1 MLERVLEQ
9 VCRSKGPK
17 DTSQPLPFLDGNQT
31 PGRQGT
37 FQKSERRV
45 MLGPGLRSSALT
57 LPCGAFPGLGGPCN
71 GFEVGV
77 IGSVISDCRVNL

>member
-1 MLERVLEQ
+1 
-9 VCRSKGPK
+9 
-17 DTSQPLPFLDGNQT
+17 
-31 PGRQGT
+31 
-37 FQKSERRV
+37 